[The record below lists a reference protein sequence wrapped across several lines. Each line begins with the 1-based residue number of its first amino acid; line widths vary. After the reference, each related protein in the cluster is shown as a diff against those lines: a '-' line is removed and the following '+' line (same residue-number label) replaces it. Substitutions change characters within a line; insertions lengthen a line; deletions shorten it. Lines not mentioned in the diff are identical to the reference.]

1 MIAAFFCS
9 ICIIWVSGCSSPK
22 QEEDQGE
29 EFDQAADQLQEQIE
43 GMLDNIPPP
52 SEIPYLIQSTG
63 AGFDKSLLNDISKVD
78 QYQSEDD
85 KSAMN
90 LGVYATDI
98 GYLSSYDQSQDALTY
113 FDRIKSLADQIGV
126 TSSIDSE
133 IVEDFESSLGSKEEL
148 GEILDGAIG
157 ETQVSLEESGRE
169 RIAALVAAGTFTEG
183 LHIVGSLIGQFPKGD
198 ISGAADDPNSSLIAL
213 VIPLVKLMLD
223 QKQPLTELNAMLQSL
238 DSDTTTDQL
247 ERLTADLL
255 AEYENLNIEEAY
267 ENNQAVTFLEEGA
280 LDGLIQKVSA
290 LRQYITG

>member
-9 ICIIWVSGCSSPK
+9 ICLIWVSACTSPK

-52 SEIPYLIQSTG
+52 SKIPYLIQSTG

-90 LGVYATDI
+90 LGIYATDI

-157 ETQVSLEESGRE
+157 ETRVSLEESGRD
-169 RIAALVAAGTFTEG
+169 RMAALVAAGTFTEG
-183 LHIVGSLIGQFPKGD
+183 LHIVGSLIGQFPKGE
-198 ISGAADDPNSSLIAL
+198 ITEDDPNSSFIAL
-213 VIPLVKLMLD
+213 AIPLVKLILD
-223 QKQPLTELNAMLQSL
+223 QKKPMIELNAMLKSL
-238 DSDTTTDQL
+238 DSDATTDQL
-247 ERLTADLL
+247 VTLTTQLVN
-255 AEYENLNIEEAY
+255 EYESLNIEETF
-267 ENNQAVTFLEEGA
+267 ENNQAPSYLEEGK
-280 LDGLIQKVSA
+280 LDGLLQKVNA